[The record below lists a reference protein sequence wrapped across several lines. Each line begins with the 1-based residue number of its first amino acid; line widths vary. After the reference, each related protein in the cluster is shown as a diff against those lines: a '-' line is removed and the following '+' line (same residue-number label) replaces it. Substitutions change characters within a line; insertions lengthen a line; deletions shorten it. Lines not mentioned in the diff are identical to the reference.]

1 MTYEPAPVT
10 NPLGRI
16 SFFLGVAIVALG
28 LAFTLTQTAL
38 LASSSGVPALGAL
51 SLAHGVLS
59 LALAI
64 TAVVTGTLGLIRPGL
79 PRGFA
84 AAGTA
89 LGASTL
95 VGLLSTLLT
104 YVIFQLSAG

>member
-16 SFFLGVAIVALG
+16 SFFLGITIVALG
-28 LAFTLTQTAL
+28 LVFTITQAVL
-38 LASSSGVPALGAL
+38 VASSSGAPALGAL
-51 SLAHGVLS
+51 TLAHAVLS

-79 PRGFA
+79 PRGLA

-104 YVIFQLSAG
+104 YAIFQLFAG